1 MLSERGREP
10 SAMPQFAQSA
20 YIKGTDTAFK
30 ATGNLF
36 VFDLPDL
43 MPAREVTLMFK
54 VSGKSGS
61 QVKMSLVGPVNSI
74 QVNFPLDSTFTE
86 PRSWHE
92 VNSTPNAF
100 RELGNRLIIEGGA
113 NISDIVIIYHA
124 ETP

>member
-1 MLSERGREP
+1 
-10 SAMPQFAQSA
+10 MPQFAQFA
-20 YIKGTDTAFK
+20 YITGPGGITDTAFK

-43 MPAREVTLMFK
+43 MPTREVILMFK
-54 VSGKSGS
+54 VSGTSGS
-61 QVKMSLVGPVNSI
+61 QVKMSLTGPPSTI

-92 VNSTPNAF
+92 VATTQNAF
-100 RELGNRLIIEGGA
+100 RKVGNRLIVEGGA
-113 NISDIVIIYHA
+113 NISDLVILYHA